1 MSTKQH
7 IFFSDDSCWGMILYE
22 IINYIKK
29 IINQELKINP
39 IHAWQ
44 VDIFA
49 ILMKFPFL
57 FLIMLAILDRLQ
69 NCGIYLWER
78 TTHRNS

>member
-7 IFFSDDSCWGMILYE
+7 IFFSDDICWG
-22 IINYIKK
+22 IINYKKK

-57 FLIMLAILDRLQ
+57 FLIMVAILDRLQ

-78 TTHRNS
+78 TPHRNS